1 MLTHFAAAFGA
12 VFLAE
17 LPDKTMVATL
27 VLTARFKRPGYV
39 WLGVSCAFLVHVVLA
54 VLLGSL
60 LAKLPDRPVDA
71 AVGVLFLV
79 GGALLLR
86 GESGDDEM
94 DEADAAAAPLS
105 GPRVAIAAASVVL
118 LAELGDLTQLA
129 TAGLASR
136 TGDPVAVAVGAWLAL
151 ASVAALAVTAGRW
164 IERTIPLRWVSR
176 VAGVVFVALALVS
189 LVSAVRG

>member
-1 MLTHFAAAFGA
+1 MLAHFAAAFGA

-27 VLTARFKRPGYV
+27 VLTTRYKRPAAV
-39 WLGVSCAFLVHVVLA
+39 WLGVSSAFLAHVILA
-54 VLLGSL
+54 VALGSL
-60 LAKLPDRPVDA
+60 LARLPDRPVDA
-71 AVGVLFLV
+71 AVGLLFFV

-86 GESGDDEM
+86 GSVEDPD
-94 DEADAAAAPLS
+94 DAASIDGAVPSS
-105 GPRVAIAAASVVL
+105 GLRVAAGAASVVL

-136 TGDPVAVAVGAWLAL
+136 TGDPVAVAAGAWLAL

-164 IERTIPLRWVSR
+164 IERTVPLRWVSR
-176 VAGVVFVALALVS
+176 VAGLLFLALGALSV
-189 LVSAVRG
+189 AAAARG